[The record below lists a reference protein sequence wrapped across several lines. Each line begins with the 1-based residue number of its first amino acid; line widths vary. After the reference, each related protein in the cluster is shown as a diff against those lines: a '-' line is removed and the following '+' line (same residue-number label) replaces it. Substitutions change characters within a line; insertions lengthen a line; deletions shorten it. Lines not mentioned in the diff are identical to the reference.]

1 MYRDINFPK
10 VIKTLER
17 LSARIDERFPQS
29 GLHQVCCELLIISQE
44 TEPHLAKI
52 SKANY
57 WLRGAVAGII
67 GIVLAFII
75 YGLSLF
81 QFDFSNITLAE
92 FFPFVESAVNDV
104 ILVGLAIFFLISL
117 ETRFKRSK
125 AISALNQ
132 LRAVAHIVDMH
143 QLTKDPTE
151 FETSGNRTASSP
163 VRYLSP
169 FQLKRYL
176 DYCSE
181 MLAIVGK
188 IAAMYAQQL
197 PDAAVISSVNEIE
210 SLTSSISRK
219 AWQKIMIIQQNS
231 VMKDSKVNLKDSE
244 INTLNDRN

>member
-1 MYRDINFPK
+1 MYRDIDFAK

-17 LSARIDERFPQS
+17 LKLRIEERFPGS
-29 GLHQVCCELLIISQE
+29 GLYRVCCELLVISNE
-44 TEPHLAKI
+44 TQPHLQKI

-57 WLRGAVAGII
+57 WLRGGVACII
-67 GIVLAFII
+67 GLVITLIV

-81 QFDFSNITLAE
+81 HFDFSKITLAE
-92 FFPFVESAVNDV
+92 IIPMAEAAVNDV
-104 ILVGLAIFFLISL
+104 ILIGLAIFFLTSL

-125 AISALNQ
+125 ATQALNQ

-151 FETSGNRTASSP
+151 FEASTNRTASSP
-163 VRYLSP
+163 VRYLNP
-169 FQLKRYL
+169 FELKRYL

-181 MLAIVGK
+181 MLSIVGK

-197 PDAAVISSVNEIE
+197 PEPVVISTVNEIE

-219 AWQKIMIIQQNS
+219 AWQKIMIIHQNS
-231 VMKDSKVNLKDSE
+231 ATGKDKLSE
-244 INTLNDRN
+244 KIQEGDES